1 MADTKL
7 SAKEKNHGRWKKTLD
22 KIRGIPLSDKIDIIM
37 ALLTLISVV
46 LVGKTLTEMQIA
58 RDAAYHPC
66 IVMNPIKEK
75 AEWDKEGDLLWLK
88 DKTRSIE
95 STYEEEGED
104 GEIYGT
110 MKLPLFIF
118 NPSSLIKYSA
128 VNIGVGAATEI
139 QFVWHDE
146 NSQTLYKYLCSQ
158 DEKNKEFFVDGE
170 KSDLFQCQET
180 QFVLDKAKTYSL
192 MFMEQEARDTYD
204 LYFPV
209 QYSIL
214 SGMIMKNYAS
224 GTEPLPIMLLT
235 IQFKDIQNKT
245 FQETIAITLTMVERN
260 DNTDGSGNV
269 TYQYNPQL
277 LEIREI
283 KTK

>member
-1 MADTKL
+1 
-7 SAKEKNHGRWKKTLD
+7 
-22 KIRGIPLSDKIDIIM
+22 M

-128 VNIGVGAATEI
+128 VNI
-139 QFVWHDE
+139 
-146 NSQTLYKYLCSQ
+146 
-158 DEKNKEFFVDGE
+158 
-170 KSDLFQCQET
+170 
-180 QFVLDKAKTYSL
+180 FVLRMKKIKNSLSMAKKVIC
-192 MFMEQEARDTYD
+192 F
-204 LYFPV
+204 
-209 QYSIL
+209 
-214 SGMIMKNYAS
+214 
-224 GTEPLPIMLLT
+224 
-235 IQFKDIQNKT
+235 
-245 FQETIAITLTMVERN
+245 
-260 DNTDGSGNV
+260 NV
-269 TYQYNPQL
+269 KKLNL
-277 LEIREI
+277 F
-283 KTK
+283 